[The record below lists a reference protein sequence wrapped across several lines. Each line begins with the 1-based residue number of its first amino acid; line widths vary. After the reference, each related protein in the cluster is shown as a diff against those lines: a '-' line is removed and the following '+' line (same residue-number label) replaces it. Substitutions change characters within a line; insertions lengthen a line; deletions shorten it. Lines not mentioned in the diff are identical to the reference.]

1 MKHIIFFAMKFTL
14 VKQWTFYLVSCF
26 PTLVTTPLSCSFT
39 TPLAS
44 LLVQMF
50 ASLCVEYI
58 IYIFYLPRQLSVI
71 EYSKDSQFPL
81 RRNSF
86 ISIGNGYPNILK
98 PLSLALHNAIRESN
112 LGIQPANLSRILRFN
127 KIPLHSSPFQRDRP
141 HSTFLYSLN
150 KSFQK
155 NQSNV
160 RVSNVSMSFL
170 KYGDHCLGYNLANAL

>member
-1 MKHIIFFAMKFTL
+1 MNILPCLMFSNLGHNPTFLFFHYTSRLPFSSN
-14 VKQWTFYLVSCF
+14 VCQ
-26 PTLVTTPLSCSFT
+26 
-39 TPLAS
+39 S
-44 LLVQMF
+44 LRWIY
-50 ASLCVEYI
+50 YI
-58 IYIFYLPRQLSVI
+58 YIYIFYLPRQLSVI